1 MTQLYRSRQ
10 NRMISGVCGGLGEI
24 YHVDPTL
31 LRLAFAAAAIFSGVV
46 PMVILYLIAAAII
59 PEGPVTHPL
68 DGPPSEAS

>member
-10 NRMISGVCGGLGEI
+10 NRIISGVCGGLGEI

-31 LRLAFAAAAIFSGVV
+31 LRLAFAAAAVFSAGL

-59 PEGPVTHPL
+59 PEGPVARPQE
-68 DGPPSEAS
+68 GPPSDAA